1 MPQTDPSSSQTTSS
15 TAVASTSSSKPELA
29 ALYNNKGG
37 VGKTTAVLNFGYLSS
52 SRLNLRVLMVDMDPQ
67 ANLTGLIEAE
77 NFESLTGSSPFYEQC
92 ATRSRDAR
100 KHITVA
106 DIFSPLMGE
115 TINATALT
123 MARASDVE
131 ITQVHDYP
139 NLFYIPG
146 HLKIGD
152 IEETLGMGIGGVPM
166 QAAFLLYVTD
176 LLRKIAELNHIQ
188 LVIFDLNPSS
198 SASNKAILGGVDSI
212 IIPFTPDI
220 FSLQAMEALST
231 LLPSINRKL
240 QPQRQAI
247 NRPTEYHNILP
258 PVILGPFP
266 QKTRTRT
273 DKDHI
278 KQPEQAYGEWI
289 QKIYE
294 RFQRD
299 EQTFREA
306 GLLAPTYE
314 FHSLGGLKDLVKVG
328 LDVQHSGRPVSD
340 LDFPHLHYISR
351 NKTRNLG
358 PKEKDRKKEAHASYL
373 KIIGTLFLNMRAAD
387 LAQLGIQ
394 QDLAHWASLAEG
406 SVQPPEGSVQPPEAS
421 VQPPEASV
429 QPPEAMQNEP
439 LEQEDLSPYD
449 DDKIRRLMEHYF
461 NPPEVVFTV
470 ALPLSN
476 RDSLETTIRIVQEKL
491 TDLRQSR
498 TMPHYLLIP
507 LCIGENPQ
515 LGHWVILI
523 IFAPLL
529 TRTPEEQQSFPWLF
543 YFDPAGTPPSDLIKH
558 LIDRTCDNTSENI
571 MSLDRRTQEDNY
583 NCGPWIIEGA
593 RAIIS
598 GHQIPTA
605 AELNIN
611 EKRREHNSHL
621 RPPASTPRRRQREL
635 EPATRAHRARRA
647 AQPDDTDLVSTQQ
660 PLSYPTPPSLSRSS
674 ASFSQDDTARRTPA
688 NTNLVSTGQPIPPTP
703 PSTSRVARFFP
714 QASSS
719 NQTTPQQG
727 RARSALQH

>member
-29 ALYNNKGG
+29 ALYNHKGG

-394 QDLAHWASLAEG
+394 QILATWASLAEY
-406 SVQPPEGSVQPPEAS
+406 SVEIDSPLPED
-421 VQPPEASV
+421 
-429 QPPEAMQNEP
+429 MHDEP

-449 DDKIRRLMEHYF
+449 DAKIKTLMAHYF
-461 NPPEVVFTV
+461 NAPAVDFTA
-470 ALPLSN
+470 ALPLS
-476 RDSLETTIRIVQEKL
+476 RQSLEATITLLQEKL
-491 TDLRQSR
+491 TFLRREIPLDAHQSTPR
-498 TMPHYLLIP
+498 YLLIP
-507 LCIGENPQ
+507 LCIGENPEQ
-515 LGHWVILI
+515 GHWVMLI
-523 IFAPLL
+523 IETPLL
-529 TRTPEEQQSFPWLF
+529 RRTPEQQQSSPWIF
-543 YFDPAGTPPSDLIKH
+543 YFDPMGAPPSDLINS
-558 LIDRTCDNTSENI
+558 LINRTWGDNTSANI